1 MKNRNI
7 SYTLIIHGFQHVNA
21 NSIVKILIIFIFGKK
36 KYLYYNSFLL
46 NNMNSP
52 ISSLFINN
60 R

>member
-7 SYTLIIHGFQHVNA
+7 SYTLIIHGSQRVNA
-21 NSIVKILIIFIFGKK
+21 NSIVKILLIFIFQK
-36 KYLYYNSFLL
+36 KYLYYNFFLL